1 MDIVYFFGMLILSY
15 LCGSIPFG
23 WLIVKVTTG
32 RDLRTIE
39 SGRTGGTNT
48 MRAAGFVAGLATA
61 TLDMLKGAVISW
73 IVQYYSPQ
81 NIWLIVLTPIMAIL
95 GHNYSIYLLE
105 LREGGKL
112 HLRGGAG
119 GAPCFGGSVAFWAPS
134 FFILLPLVA
143 AVYILVGYASI
154 TTISIAG
161 FSILLFAIRAYLG
174 LSPWE
179 YIVYGFIALGVV
191 IWALRPNL
199 KRLREGNERAVG
211 LRAYFQKKSVQQTTS
226 PSQK

>member
-1 MDIVYFFGMLILSY
+1 
-15 LCGSIPFG
+15 
-23 WLIVKVTTG
+23 
-32 RDLRTIE
+32 
-39 SGRTGGTNT
+39 
-48 MRAAGFVAGLATA
+48 MRAAGFVAGLVTA
-61 TLDMLKGAVISW
+61 TLDMLKGAAVCW
-73 IVQYYSPQ
+73 LVQWLSPS

-119 GAPCFGGSVAFWAPS
+119 GAPCFGGSFAFWAPS
-134 FFILLPLVA
+134 FFILLPLAA

-161 FSILLFAIRAYLG
+161 FSIILFAIRAYLG

-179 YIVYGFIALGVV
+179 YVAYGVISIGIVM
-191 IWALRPNL
+191 WALRPNL
-199 KRLREGNERAVG
+199 ARLRNGTERVVG
-211 LRAYFQKKSVQQTTS
+211 LRAYLQKKANQQESSSTTE
-226 PSQK
+226 